1 MSINSIKNLKHDVKM
16 DAKITPTSSRRC
28 QKDVKND
35 RGGPRDATKP
45 SKWHPRGAMLD
56 LYEFYRCFKAPKEP
70 HVIRGAHARSAG
82 KR

>member
-1 MSINSIKNLKHDVKM
+1 MSINSIKNLKNDVKM
-16 DAKITPTSSRRC
+16 DAKITPTSSRRH

-35 RGGPRDATKP
+35 RGGPRDATKL

-56 LYEFYRCFKAPKEP
+56 LYEFNRCFKAPKE
-70 HVIRGAHARSAG
+70 HRSIRGPRARSAG

>member
-1 MSINSIKNLKHDVKM
+1 M
-16 DAKITPTSSRRC
+16 DAKITPKSSQRR
-28 QKDVKND
+28 QSDVKND
-35 RGGPRDATKP
+35 RGEPRDAPKP

-70 HVIRGAHARSAG
+70 FAIRVAWARSAG

>member
-1 MSINSIKNLKHDVKM
+1 MCINSVKNIKNDVKM
-16 DAKITPTSSRRC
+16 DAKIIPKSSRR
-28 QKDVKND
+28 QQRDVKND

-70 HVIRGAHARSAG
+70 HAIRGPRARSAG

>member
-1 MSINSIKNLKHDVKM
+1 MCINTIKNVKNDVKM
-16 DAKITPTSSRRC
+16 DAKITPTSSRRR

-70 HVIRGAHARSAG
+70 PVIRGPRAQSAG